1 MDIRLL
7 DSAYHRCKQSEFSP
21 YPDRLISRLQVEF
34 PGVDRSA
41 AEEARARAVALISA
55 ACEWAEQLRG
65 PNNDGGGTPSTKLA
79 EHCPGFSDGV
89 YADAEAWGLYWT
101 K

>member
-7 DSAYHRCKQSEFSP
+7 DAAYHLCKQSEFSP

-34 PGVDRSA
+34 PGIDRSA
-41 AEEARARAVALISA
+41 AEGARACAAALISA
-55 ACEWAEQLRG
+55 ACEWAEQFRG
-65 PNNDGGGTPSTKLA
+65 PNNDGGGTPSIKLP
-79 EHCPGFSDGV
+79 EQCRGFSDGV
-89 YADAEAWGLYWT
+89 YADAEAWGLYLT